1 MSLQRRLLLYLL
13 ICAPLVWGVALYESI
28 KQARFEV
35 NELYDAELIRL
46 ARQVQATL
54 RPDAPLSS
62 LSHSHSQPQPAKGSA
77 ESGAADVRD
86 LALAVWDAQGA
97 LVLSDSEG
105 VQLTRHP
112 DAVGFRDET
121 LSGKPWRIYYLQSST
136 GAWLVAA
143 GQRVKERDELVYS
156 VTASQITPWIL
167 VLPALLIAMTWAVR
181 RALAPLRELT
191 TELQA
196 RDATDLRRITDAQT
210 PTELQ
215 PLVHA
220 MNGLFQRIEET
231 LARERRFTADAAHE
245 LRTPLAVLRAQWD
258 VVRRSAEGT
267 EREQAEA
274 KLTRGL
280 DRLDRLV
287 TQMLALSRLES
298 TAEASGQ
305 WSLTTPVNWPLVV
318 EQAISDCLPV
328 AERRHIELACEWPHE
343 GVSPLPLNGDNNLL
357 TVLLRNLLDNA
368 VRYAPEGSLVTLRV
382 LADRLEVANDGE
394 PLPDAQIARMGERF
408 YRPDGQQEFGSG
420 LGVSI
425 VQRIAA
431 LHGLAVAIGARADG
445 TGVQVTVQPLP
456 RQPAPNP
463 PPVAHDS
470 ATLAVVSAP

>member
-13 ICAPLVWGVALYESI
+13 ICAPLVWGVALYVSI
-28 KQARFEV
+28 NQARREV

-54 RPDAPLSS
+54 RSDAYQSNLSPPL
-62 LSHSHSQPQPAKGSA
+62 PAKGRA

-86 LALAVWDAQGA
+86 LALAVWDANGS
-97 LVLSDSEG
+97 LVLSDREG
-105 VQLTRHP
+105 VQLMRYP
-112 DAVGFRDET
+112 EAVGFRNEK
-121 LSGKPWRIYYLQSST
+121 LRGKPWRIYYLQSAT

-143 GQRVKERDELVYS
+143 GQRIKERDELVYS

-167 VLPALLIAMTWAVR
+167 VLPALLIAMALSVR
-181 RALAPLRELT
+181 RALAPLRDLT

-196 RDATDLRRITDAQT
+196 RDATDLRLIPNSLT
-210 PTELQ
+210 PTELK
-215 PLVHA
+215 PLVGA

-258 VVRRSAEGT
+258 VVRRAANGV

-274 KLTRGL
+274 KLSSGM

-298 TAEASGQ
+298 ALESSGQ
-305 WSLTTPVNWPLVV
+305 LLMTTPVPWPEVV
-318 EQAISDCLPV
+318 EQAISDCLPL
-328 AERRHIELACEWPHE
+328 AERRHIELACEWPPE
-343 GVSPLPLNGDNNLL
+343 GVTPMPVSGDANLL

-368 VRYAPEGSLVTLRV
+368 VRYAPAGSLVTLHV
-382 LADRLEVANDGE
+382 LPDRLEVDNDGE
-394 PLPDAQIARMGERF
+394 PLPAAQIARMGERF
-408 YRPDGQQEFGSG
+408 YRPAGQQEFGSG

-431 LHGLAVAIGARADG
+431 LHGLTVAIGARADG
-445 TGVQVTVQPLP
+445 SGVEVTLRPISRP
-456 RQPAPNP
+456 PSP
-463 PPVAHDS
+463 PPVTEPDNS
-470 ATLAVVSAP
+470 AALAVVSGP

>member
-54 RPDAPLSS
+54 RPESYLANLSQPPS
-62 LSHSHSQPQPAKGSA
+62 TRSHSELGT
-77 ESGAADVRD
+77 ADVRD
-86 LALAVWDAQGA
+86 LALAVWDAQGT

-112 DAVGFRDET
+112 DAVGFREEK
-121 LSGKPWRIYYLQSST
+121 LHGKPWRIYYLQSST

-143 GQRVKERDELVYS
+143 GQRVKERDEIVYR

-215 PLVHA
+215 PLVHE

-258 VVRRSAEGT
+258 VVRRSAGGA

-274 KLTRGL
+274 KLSRGL

-298 TAEASGQ
+298 ASEATGQ
-305 WSLTTPVNWPLVV
+305 WSLMTPVQWPLVV

-328 AERRHIELACEWPHE
+328 AERRHIELDCEWPRE
-343 GVSPLPLNGDNNLL
+343 TEPPLPLNGDTNLL

-394 PLPDAQIARMGERF
+394 PLPGPQIARMGERF

-431 LHGLAVAIGARADG
+431 LHGLTVQIGARPDG
-445 TGVQVTVQPLP
+445 TGVQVTVSPMNRQP
-456 RQPAPNP
+456 PAPNP

-470 ATLAVVSAP
+470 AALAVVSAP